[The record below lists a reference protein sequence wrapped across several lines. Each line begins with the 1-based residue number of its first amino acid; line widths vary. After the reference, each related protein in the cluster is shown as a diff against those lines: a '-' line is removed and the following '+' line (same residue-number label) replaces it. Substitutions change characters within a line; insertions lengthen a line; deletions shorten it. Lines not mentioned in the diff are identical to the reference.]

1 MKGVIIKSDY
11 SNENYL
17 ELIEKDDGNI
27 VIKTII
33 RDKSDR
39 SVVISTSQ
47 GGGKLENG
55 LEVRNHLRKIIELLS
70 NGSES
75 PDKVRIFGD

>member
-1 MKGVIIKSDY
+1 MIIKSDY

-17 ELIEKDDGNI
+17 ELIEKDDGDI

-47 GGGKLENG
+47 GGGKLKNG